1 MAAWK
6 EWYTLT
12 GTMGRLPGRVGD
24 EDGDPVHDGVA
35 AGTGGAEEFI
45 RVQAQS
51 GETGGAGEL
60 IEDLGEKLEA
70 LSGCGVRGVA
80 GH

>member
-1 MAAWK
+1 M

-24 EDGDPVHDGVA
+24 EDGDPIHDGIT
-35 AGTGGAEEFI
+35 AGTAGAKEFG
-45 RVQAQS
+45 RVEAQS
-51 GETGGAGEL
+51 REAGGTGKL
-60 IEDLGEKLEA
+60 VEDLGENLEA
-70 LSGCGVRGVA
+70 LSGCGVRGIA